1 MKSSGGRRFH
11 KDFMYK
17 SEKVDPDCK
26 DEEDFDMLDYINR
39 SIIGK
44 DQIFNGSF
52 GDRKGK

>member
-1 MKSSGGRRFH
+1 
-11 KDFMYK
+11 MYK